1 MKVKRYL
8 SFVLSAVMA
17 FTAAASCPVLADET
31 DQKEIAYAENEEY
44 TESLEDV
51 LGELPENDELL
62 EGYLNELF
70 YGSYGTTILGD
81 YAEGNLEGNDAAAY
95 RILKDKIEKI
105 ASGEISDTKLL
116 VPFETLGVPSDGYS
130 ASDLGVSSIIENGAI
145 SQAAQEALME
155 KVHIDL
161 RKVLNYLL
169 VDCPY
174 AFYWFDK
181 TEGVS
186 GEGYR
191 MSAAHNGTEYKLTL
205 TGDGITYFFPVA
217 EEYQDK
223 DASDSLYTVKNTLVQ
238 TAKTASDNAKAIVKK
253 YEGFSDYDKLDNYRK
268 EICEMVSYNT
278 SAAEEVTTPY
288 GNPWQLIWVFDGD
301 DGTDVV
307 CEGYSKAFQYLC
319 DMSDFFNPD
328 IRCYTVTG
336 DMIGGTGAGAHMW
349 NIVTMSDKKNYI
361 VDVTNCDGGSIGAPD
376 KLFLAGGE
384 YKAITDDQGV
394 GYGNGYEVEIPE
406 QKPIKYVYDE
416 QTSDLYADS
425 ILQIADSKF
434 AFNYKASGRFDS
446 GIAWTLDQDG
456 FLNIRGTGDMP
467 VPEDVTDTKNAP
479 WSVYNAEV
487 ERVVVEEGITSV
499 SNWAFAYFDKISE
512 ISLPEGL
519 REIGMTAFAG
529 SQIKKLKLPESI
541 TRIDPLA
548 FAYCRSLTEIEIPK
562 NVTMIGPG
570 AFLGCSS
577 LTTFTVNP
585 ENQSF
590 VFENGILYNKNKT
603 EVIFGLE
610 KTGGEIILPDT
621 VTVINPYAF
630 MDCSNLVSV
639 TIPDSVTNIQEEAF
653 KGCTSLREVS
663 FLGDCPDFTDTEAG
677 EDYEASSV
685 FAGDD
690 LTIYYLSSKEASWA
704 QRKESGFAGAK
715 NIVFRAA
722 CDVHV
727 WAEEYTVDKEA
738 TCTEPGLKSK
748 HCTVCGK
755 SGETETIP
763 ADHNY
768 GGWTVAKQPTC
779 TESGTEK
786 RICGTCQ
793 KEDTRDIDP
802 TGHNWNS
809 DDTID
814 LQPTCTNPGSKSKHC
829 AVCGEKDPATVTAV
843 PATGHTLNKQTSE
856 NGSYYICSVCGKT
869 FSDGEGKTE
878 ITVQGTESKT
888 LVQSIS
894 ISAISVKIAAGKKV
908 ALQTE
913 VLPANASDKKLTWES
928 GNSSYATVD
937 AAGVVTTKKAGAGK
951 SVTIT
956 AKAADGSG
964 KSASITIKLMK
975 DVVKKVKIKNAQKRL
990 KAGRSMKLKAQV
1002 TGSGKK
1008 INKTIKWTSSNEKYA
1023 MVSSK
1028 GVVKALSAGKG
1039 KTVKITAKATDGSKK
1054 KATVKIKIN

>member
-116 VPFETLGVPSDGYS
+116 VPFEALGVPSDGYS

-278 SAAEEVTTPY
+278 SAAEVVTTPY

-384 YKAITDDQGV
+384 YKTITDDQGV

-677 EDYEASSV
+677 EDEASSV

-738 TCTEPGLKSK
+738 
-748 HCTVCGK
+748 
-755 SGETETIP
+755 
-763 ADHNY
+763 
-768 GGWTVAKQPTC
+768 
-779 TESGTEK
+779 
-786 RICGTCQ
+786 
-793 KEDTRDIDP
+793 
-802 TGHNWNS
+802 
-809 DDTID
+809 
-814 LQPTCTNPGSKSKHC
+814 TCTNPGSKSKHC

-975 DVVKKVKIKNAQKRL
+975 HVVKKVKIKNAQKRL

-1023 MVSSK
+1023 TVSSK

-1039 KTVKITAKATDGSKK
+1039 KTVKITAMATDGSNK

>member
-1 MKVKRYL
+1 
-8 SFVLSAVMA
+8 
-17 FTAAASCPVLADET
+17 
-31 DQKEIAYAENEEY
+31 
-44 TESLEDV
+44 
-51 LGELPENDELL
+51 
-62 EGYLNELF
+62 
-70 YGSYGTTILGD
+70 
-81 YAEGNLEGNDAAAY
+81 
-95 RILKDKIEKI
+95 
-105 ASGEISDTKLL
+105 
-116 VPFETLGVPSDGYS
+116 
-130 ASDLGVSSIIENGAI
+130 
-145 SQAAQEALME
+145 
-155 KVHIDL
+155 
-161 RKVLNYLL
+161 
-169 VDCPY
+169 
-174 AFYWFDK
+174 
-181 TEGVS
+181 
-186 GEGYR
+186 
-191 MSAAHNGTEYKLTL
+191 
-205 TGDGITYFFPVA
+205 
-217 EEYQDK
+217 
-223 DASDSLYTVKNTLVQ
+223 
-238 TAKTASDNAKAIVKK
+238 
-253 YEGFSDYDKLDNYRK
+253 
-268 EICEMVSYNT
+268 
-278 SAAEEVTTPY
+278 
-288 GNPWQLIWVFDGD
+288 
-301 DGTDVV
+301 
-307 CEGYSKAFQYLC
+307 
-319 DMSDFFNPD
+319 
-328 IRCYTVTG
+328 
-336 DMIGGTGAGAHMW
+336 
-349 NIVTMSDKKNYI
+349 MSDKKNYI

-384 YKAITDDQGV
+384 YKTITDDQGV

-406 QKPIKYVYDE
+406 QKPIKYVYDD

-738 TCTEPGLKSK
+738 TCT
-748 HCTVCGK
+748 
-755 SGETETIP
+755 
-763 ADHNY
+763 
-768 GGWTVAKQPTC
+768 
-779 TESGTEK
+779 
-786 RICGTCQ
+786 
-793 KEDTRDIDP
+793 
-802 TGHNWNS
+802 
-809 DDTID
+809 
-814 LQPTCTNPGSKSKHC
+814 NPGSKSKHC

-1023 MVSSK
+1023 TVSSK

-1039 KTVKITAKATDGSKK
+1039 KTVKITAKATDGSNK